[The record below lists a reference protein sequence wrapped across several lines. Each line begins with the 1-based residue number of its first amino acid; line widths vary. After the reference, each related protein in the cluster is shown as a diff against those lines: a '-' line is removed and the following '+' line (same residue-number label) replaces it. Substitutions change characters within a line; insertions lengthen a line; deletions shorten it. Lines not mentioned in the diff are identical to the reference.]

1 MYEMVINVKEVTKTL
16 PIMQFCVFS
25 QSTKIIVV
33 INLLLLLHYAYIIRV
48 LIIHNFFP
56 IKELQHTVFIPTST
70 YKEAILYFRRL
81 CPNCIFKKGTGI
93 TCLRYVY

>member
-1 MYEMVINVKEVTKTL
+1 MVINVKEVTKTL

-70 YKEAILYFRRL
+70 YKEAISEDYAQIASLKKEQVL
-81 CPNCIFKKGTGI
+81 HVCIMFI
-93 TCLRYVY
+93 NVII